1 MSLGGLCDPN
11 FFGGTEMVNIYQCV
25 LCGHEWEIPAD
36 SADNENITVTGICYV
51 DGCSVCVL
59 AHIE

>member
-1 MSLGGLCDPN
+1 MILTFL
-11 FFGGTEMVNIYQCV
+11 EELKMVNIYQCV

-51 DGCSVCVL
+51 DGCSCCSVGVVL

>member
-1 MSLGGLCDPN
+1 VILTFL
-11 FFGGTEMVNIYQCV
+11 EELKMVNIYQCV